1 MTSQPAISAQESTV
15 DQVTQTTGEAVN
27 AVTSW
32 WDNPVTQEW
41 LIAKPVTILIILV
54 VAGLAH
60 WALRRFV
67 ERLARKNI
75 HGGGRPL
82 KISRALSRRGRVEE
96 EISEQ
101 VQAMRDS
108 QEQRRQSRVRTLA
121 GVFKSASAILIWT
134 FAVLAILS
142 EIGVNIA
149 PLIASAGVVGVALGF
164 GAQSLVK
171 DFLSGIF
178 MLMEDQYGVGDT
190 VDVGDGIIGDVEDIS
205 LRITTVR
212 DIDGTLWYVRNGEI
226 LRVGNLS
233 DEYAIARIQIPVGLS
248 NDTGEAW
255 KVILDTAQATAQ
267 DPAIRNVILEE
278 PTMNGVTAVEPDH
291 LSYRVS
297 VKTLPGEQWG
307 VQRLIQAKIVDALR
321 ANDISMPY
329 PRGIGALRPAE
340 YQQAQSQ

>member
-1 MTSQPAISAQESTV
+1 MTFQPRLLAQESTE
-15 DQVTQTTGEAVN
+15 QTPQTPEEAVD
-27 AVTSW
+27 AVTTW

-41 LIAKPVTILIILV
+41 LIQKPITILIILV
-54 VAGLAH
+54 VAVIAH
-60 WALRRFV
+60 WALRRLV
-67 ERLARKNI
+67 DRLANKNI
-75 HGGGRPL
+75 AAGGRPL
-82 KISRALSRRGRVEE
+82 KISRAFGRRGGEE
-96 EISEQ
+96 EDVDDQ
-101 VQAMRDS
+101 VRAMRES

-121 GVFKSASAILIWT
+121 GVFKSAIAIVIWS

-190 VDVGDGIIGDVEDIS
+190 IDAGDGIVGDVEDIS
-205 LRITTVR
+205 LRITTIR

-248 NDTGEAW
+248 NDTEEAW
-255 KVILDTAQATAQ
+255 NVILDTARATAQ
-267 DPAIRNVILEE
+267 EASIRNVILEE
-278 PTMNGVTAVEPDH
+278 PMMNGVTAVEPDH
-291 LSYRVS
+291 ISYPVS

-321 ANDISMPY
+321 DNDVTMPY
-329 PRGIGALRPAE
+329 PHGIGAVSPAD
-340 YQQAQSQ
+340 YQQAQSE